1 MARLDSR
8 SLRVT
13 VRVQPGA
20 RRTHVGGRYGQGDPP
35 VLIARVAAPAVDG
48 RANEALVEAVA
59 ESLGVKKGAVRI
71 VAGASNRTKVLEVTG
86 VAPSAVERLFA
97 L

>member
-1 MARLDSR
+1 
-8 SLRVT
+8 
-13 VRVQPGA
+13 
-20 RRTHVGGRYGQGDPP
+20 
-35 VLIARVAAPAVDG
+35 VDG